1 VRRIIAL
8 AIAGAVQLLGASG
21 PAGAAQSGIAIADLR
36 ARLAGTWKAAEDRT
50 PRTTDLDAQVFGPGA
65 VSVRT
70 VTLTLQPSGEGRM
83 QVRTS
88 VVGHNGRVY
97 APALLDVAFRL
108 DDPVTIAPNRIQ
120 PAVALRSATTR
131 DLDDAASQWNVE
143 GARVSV
149 ILNDLES
156 RRMFVEFETRD
167 GRDAFT
173 ALLTPRS

>member
-1 VRRIIAL
+1 MRRIIAL
-8 AIAGAVQLLGASG
+8 AIAGAVQLLGA
-21 PAGAAQSGIAIADLR
+21 AGADRGAIPIADLR
-36 ARLAGTWKAAEDRT
+36 ARLAGTWKAVEDRT

-65 VSVRT
+65 VSVRN
-70 VTLTLQPSGEGRM
+70 VTLALRASGEGRM

-88 VVGHNGRVY
+88 VVARNGRVY

-108 DDPVTIAPNRIQ
+108 DAPVTIAPNRIQ
-120 PAVALRSATTR
+120 PAITIRSATTR

-156 RRMFVEFETRD
+156 RRIFVEFETRD